1 MLLVWY
7 LRNSSSFEGNFC
19 DMKEPFRS
27 RLLGCS
33 SETNS
38 PVLLSS
44 VPIREVSPLHC
55 DYGTQ
60 TCRIEMLEYN
70 STSIPACKIIPT
82 SAYAYQRRIPQ
93 APPCRL
99 HPRTVKLLY
108 CTLPRIPCQ
117 SSMFQIWRL
126 LIYPAVPCTLLG
138 IYHFRSHRSTR
149 KLCSW
154 FYTSPR
160 RLSWSISKPAK
171 KNTILTAS
179 LLTHGLSSG
188 QLWI

>member
-1 MLLVWY
+1 
-7 LRNSSSFEGNFC
+7 
-19 DMKEPFRS
+19 
-27 RLLGCS
+27 
-33 SETNS
+33 
-38 PVLLSS
+38 
-44 VPIREVSPLHC
+44 
-55 DYGTQ
+55 
-60 TCRIEMLEYN
+60 MLEYN

-108 CTLPRIPCQ
+108 CTLPRIPC
-117 SSMFQIWRL
+117 
-126 LIYPAVPCTLLG
+126 

-179 LLTHGLSSG
+179 LLTHGLSSE